1 MRTTMSIAYDALAE
15 RYSAVSIGNDF
26 DSSAFACVVYDGLRV
41 DAGRPGDE
49 VYVLSDKAFA
59 DARGQLED
67 YVLGKCIVVVPPGEL
82 APSDCAIA
90 VSVLEPAS
98 AVVEA
103 LEDALLRYRRILKE
117 MSSICLKGEDIS
129 QLVESAHKLLRNP
142 ILVHDAALRVKAR
155 TERDIMNDDLWTPL
169 DSSLPDYSRNS
180 LPEGLPRFIEQ
191 ISSSSDIG
199 EYKTPYGATAYSIRT
214 KEVGGSFLVVS
225 LLQKNKAVTDGDKLV
240 LRELCR
246 FIEATIKTSAKL
258 AKGDLGFSGLLLD
271 VLEGRIRNSV
281 EFANRMSTLG
291 YEVKAVANIIV
302 VSPQKG
308 EFSGRQ
314 AQRYIEDIFNTFP
327 FGMGVHYKGH
337 LVFLGTYD
345 DARTVTSV
353 DYARFEAFLGRFKM
367 IAALGSPY
375 PTNRPIKELY
385 RNALANLRVGRKVY
399 PDKRLLLSEDCQP
412 YWAFEVCLTHGS
424 PDLYIHPALGIL
436 RRHDLLLQ
444 DSLLDVLNGLAMN
457 RGNRSAAAKD
467 LSVQRNT
474 LQSRIREIELICQI
488 DLSDPATIDHIRC
501 SFMMQSYCNLVDVG
515 A

>member
-1 MRTTMSIAYDALAE
+1 
-15 RYSAVSIGNDF
+15 
-26 DSSAFACVVYDGLRV
+26 
-41 DAGRPGDE
+41 
-49 VYVLSDKAFA
+49 
-59 DARGQLED
+59 
-67 YVLGKCIVVVPPGEL
+67 
-82 APSDCAIA
+82 
-90 VSVLEPAS
+90 
-98 AVVEA
+98 
-103 LEDALLRYRRILKE
+103 
-117 MSSICLKGEDIS
+117 
-129 QLVESAHKLLRNP
+129 
-142 ILVHDAALRVKAR
+142 
-155 TERDIMNDDLWTPL
+155 
-169 DSSLPDYSRNS
+169 
-180 LPEGLPRFIEQ
+180 
-191 ISSSSDIG
+191 
-199 EYKTPYGATAYSIRT
+199 
-214 KEVGGSFLVVS
+214 
-225 LLQKNKAVTDGDKLV
+225 
-240 LRELCR
+240 
-246 FIEATIKTSAKL
+246 
-258 AKGDLGFSGLLLD
+258 
-271 VLEGRIRNSV
+271 
-281 EFANRMSTLG
+281 
-291 YEVKAVANIIV
+291 
-302 VSPQKG
+302 
-308 EFSGRQ
+308 
-314 AQRYIEDIFNTFP
+314 
-327 FGMGVHYKGH
+327 MGVHYKGH

-353 DYARFEAFLGRFKM
+353 DYARFEAFLRRFKM

-412 YWAFEVCLTHGS
+412 YWAFEVCSTHGS